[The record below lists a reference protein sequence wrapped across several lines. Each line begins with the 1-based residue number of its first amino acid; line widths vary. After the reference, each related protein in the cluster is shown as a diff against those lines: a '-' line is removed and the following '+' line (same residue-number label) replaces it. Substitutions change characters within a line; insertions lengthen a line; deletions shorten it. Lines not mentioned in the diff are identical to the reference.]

1 MNHLRTAGRPL
12 YACAMRPR
20 RAGRLPHNGDI
31 ELLRHAV
38 VHAPGAAERDI
49 RRAAYEGDWLPPP
62 LGPFLDKV
70 RDDPVAV
77 TDADV
82 EALRAAGY
90 SEDAILELTA
100 AAAVG
105 AAGRRYDVGLRAL
118 RGEL

>member
-1 MNHLRTAGRPL
+1 
-12 YACAMRPR
+12 MRPR
-20 RAGRLPHNGDI
+20 RAGRLPHHGDI

-49 RRAAYEGDWLPPP
+49 RRAAYEGGWLPPP

-105 AAGRRYDVGLRAL
+105 AAGRRYDVGVRAL